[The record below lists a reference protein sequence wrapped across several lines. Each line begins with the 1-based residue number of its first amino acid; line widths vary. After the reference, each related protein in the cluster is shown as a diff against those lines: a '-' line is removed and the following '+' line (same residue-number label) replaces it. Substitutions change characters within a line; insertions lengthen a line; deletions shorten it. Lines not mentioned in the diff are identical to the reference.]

1 LDHTDNDST
10 VPLVDL
16 NAQIAPIR
24 GEILA
29 AIERVV
35 ASGQFILGPEVE
47 AFEREIAD
55 YCGCSHAVGVSS
67 GTDALLVALMAIGVE
82 AGDEV
87 VTTPFSFFS
96 TAGSIARL
104 GAKPVFVDI
113 EPATFNIDANR
124 IEAAITPRTKVII
137 PVHLFGQ
144 TADMETVN
152 EIAERHGLRV
162 IEDAAQALG
171 AEYHGRRAGGLGH
184 IGCLSFFPTKNLGA
198 MGDAGM
204 VVTSDDQLAGRLR
217 LLRNH
222 GFSPKYHAKLL
233 GGNFRLDAL
242 QAAVLRVK
250 LNYLDDWTKA
260 RRRHAARYD
269 QLFEEAKLATSSAA
283 TVRAI
288 VRPREAN
295 GRRHV
300 FHQYVIRLPAQRRD
314 AVQQFLANRGIDT
327 AVYYPVPLHLQECFH
342 DLGHKTGDFAHSE
355 SAAHESLALPIYP
368 ELIEPQQTHVVQT
381 LADALRQMA
390 G

>member
-1 LDHTDNDST
+1 MKTSDRVANDSA

-16 NAQIAPIR
+16 GAQIAPIR
-24 GEILA
+24 GELFA

-35 ASGQFILGPEVE
+35 ESGQFILGPEVE
-47 AFEREIAD
+47 AFEHEIAD
-55 YCGCSHAVGVSS
+55 YSGCAHAAGVSS

-87 VTTPFSFFS
+87 ITTPFSFFS

-104 GAKPVFVDI
+104 GATPVFVDI
-113 EPATFNIDANR
+113 EPATFNIDANQ
-124 IEAAITPRTKVII
+124 IEAAITSRTKAII

-144 TADMETVN
+144 IADMDAVS
-152 EIAERHGLRV
+152 EIAERHALRV

-184 IGCLSFFPTKNLGA
+184 VGCLSFFPTKNLGA

-204 VVTSDDQLAGRLR
+204 VVTNDDAFADQFR

-233 GGNFRLDAL
+233 GGNFRLDAI

-250 LNYLDDWTKA
+250 LKYLDDWTKA

-269 QLFEEAKLATSSAA
+269 QLFEDAKLASAA
-283 TVRAI
+283 GTIRSI
-288 VRPREAN
+288 VRPREED

-300 FHQYVIRLPAQRRD
+300 FHQYVIRLPADRRD
-314 AVQQFLANRGIDT
+314 ALQKHLAERGIGT
-327 AVYYPVPLHLQECFH
+327 AVYYPVPLHLQECFRG
-342 DLGHKTGDFAHSE
+342 LGQKPGDFPHSE
-355 SAAHESLALPIYP
+355 AAANESLALPIFP
-368 ELIEPQQTHVVQT
+368 ELTEPQQAHVVQA
-381 LADALRQMA
+381 LADALR
-390 G
+390 